1 MLDQN
6 SGSSKQ
12 GDDYSIFD
20 SSFALRFKASK
31 AGTVKISVRVEITD
45 KTGQLT
51 TLADSIEI
59 SVFELAYF
67 NQLSPAYYHF
77 KYPEIKQITPKDV
90 INRQTILITPG
101 SQFQVKTNLDK
112 SAFKHIHYQ
121 LSFFNQAQSEEASF
135 APGSGSKYCN
145 NNTIQ
150 INQYG
155 LITTSTLDHY
165 KLKNAKQCIATL
177 LVSIYVNDQQAD
189 TSVAT
194 PAKQQTLVYTIKMK
208 PIVYTMTR
216 LRRITKSAN
225 ELNRVSSLNNVQMQ
239 WHVSY
244 YDDLGDM
251 FDVVNTN
258 TKYSISRNDLVDFN
272 KMNKNLFVYSANIVG
287 IGSDQEQEEAAK
299 RVKQFESAYSS
310 MSLVS
315 NANENAFVVRTI
327 KPGRFIMELTPSS
340 AFSQI
345 ESKDF
350 LSIHIEDDSIEGV
363 ATSLSLLDDRHLE
376 AKVGDIVCLSNDDY
390 LTLDLDLADEDA
402 MAKEADSGK

>member
-1 MLDQN
+1 MLDQ
-6 SGSSKQ
+6 STGSSKQ
-12 GDDYSIFD
+12 TDDYSIFD

-31 AGTVKISVRVEITD
+31 PGTVKVSVRVEITD
-45 KTGQLT
+45 KKTGQVTSLT
-51 TLADSIEI
+51 DSIEI

-67 NQLSPAYYHF
+67 NHLSPAYYHF
-77 KYPEIKQITPKDV
+77 KYPEIKQITPKDA

-101 SQFQVKTNLDK
+101 SHFQVKTNLDK
-112 SAFKHIHYQ
+112 SAFKLNIHYQ
-121 LSFFNQAQSEEASF
+121 LSFFNQAQSDEASF
-135 APGSGSKYCN
+135 TPGSLKYCN

-150 INQYG
+150 INQDG
-155 LITTSTLDHY
+155 LITTSPLDHY

-177 LVSIYVNDQQAD
+177 LVSIYVNDHQAD

-208 PIVYTMTR
+208 PIVYTMMR
-216 LRRITKSAN
+216 LRRITRSAN

-299 RVKQFESAYSS
+299 RVKHFDTAYSS
-310 MSLVS
+310 MSLMS

-350 LSIHIEDDSIEGV
+350 LSFDIEDSSVEGV
-363 ATSLSLLDDRHLE
+363 SSLSLLDNRHLV

-390 LTLDLDLADEDA
+390 LTLDLDLIDED
-402 MAKEADSGK
+402 AKEADSGN